1 MNNVARK
8 EIPWRMR
15 SVNVRMVIDEMP
27 IVAVLDYTAETF
39 LDFLSAPANYE
50 NGVKLTNCITPV
62 AVWVKTKKSESTI
75 DRELRSSGKAVSLLL
90 QYGCSLKE
98 ISETFTRDSIIG
110 SVVWY
115 LFKNTEDI
123 LQGNQPDKLPK
134 LSTQPSGYTIK

>member
-1 MNNVARK
+1 MNNVARM
-8 EIPWRMR
+8 EIPNRMR
-15 SVNVRMVIDEMP
+15 SVNVRMLIDEMP
-27 IVAVLDYTAETF
+27 IVATMDY
-39 LDFLSAPANYE
+39 LISDS
-50 NGVKLTNCITPV
+50 GISPV
-62 AVWVKTKKSESTI
+62 AVWVKTKKSESTL

-115 LFKNTEDI
+115 LFKSTEDI

>member
-1 MNNVARK
+1 MNNVARM
-8 EIPWRMR
+8 EIPNRMR
-15 SVNVRMVIDEMP
+15 SVNVRMSIDDMP
-27 IVAVLDYTAETF
+27 IVATMDY
-39 LDFLSAPANYE
+39 LIND
-50 NGVKLTNCITPV
+50 NGILPV
-62 AVWVKTKKSESTI
+62 AVWVKTKKSESTL

-115 LFKNTEDI
+115 FFKNTEDI

>member
-1 MNNVARK
+1 MNNVARM
-8 EIPWRMR
+8 EIPNRMR
-15 SVNVRMVIDEMP
+15 SVNVRMSIDEMP
-27 IVAVLDYTAETF
+27 IVATMDY
-39 LDFLSAPANYE
+39 LISDS
-50 NGVKLTNCITPV
+50 GISPV
-62 AVWVKTKKSESTI
+62 AVWVKTKKSESTL

>member
-1 MNNVARK
+1 MSNVVRMD
-8 EIPWRMR
+8 IPNRMR
-15 SVNVRMVIDEMP
+15 SVNVRMILDDMP
-27 IVAVLDYTAETF
+27 IVATLDHIISKT
-39 LDFLSAPANYE
+39 
-50 NGVKLTNCITPV
+50 GITPV
-62 AVWVKTKKSESTI
+62 AIWVKTKKSESTL

-115 LFKNTEDI
+115 LHKELEDI

>member
-15 SVNVRMVIDEMP
+15 SVNVRMSIDDMP
-27 IVAVLDYTAETF
+27 IVATMDY
-39 LDFLSAPANYE
+39 LINDSGIL
-50 NGVKLTNCITPV
+50 PV
-62 AVWVKTKKSESTI
+62 AVWVKTKKSESTL

-123 LQGNQPDKLPK
+123 LQGKQPDKLPK

>member
-1 MNNVARK
+1 MINVARM
-8 EIPWRMR
+8 EIPNRMR
-15 SVNVRMVIDEMP
+15 SVNVRMSIDDMP
-27 IVAVLDYTAETF
+27 IVATMDY
-39 LDFLSAPANYE
+39 LINDSGIL
-50 NGVKLTNCITPV
+50 PV
-62 AVWVKTKKSESTI
+62 AVWVKTKKSESTL

-123 LQGNQPDKLPK
+123 LQGKQPDKLPK

>member
-1 MNNVARK
+1 MARM
-8 EIPWRMR
+8 EIPNRMR
-15 SVNVRMVIDEMP
+15 SVNVRMSIDDMP
-27 IVAVLDYTAETF
+27 IVATMDY
-39 LDFLSAPANYE
+39 LINDSGIL
-50 NGVKLTNCITPV
+50 PV
-62 AVWVKTKKSESTI
+62 AVWVKTKKSESTL

-123 LQGNQPDKLPK
+123 LQGKQPDKLPK

>member
-1 MNNVARK
+1 MSNVVRMD
-8 EIPWRMR
+8 IPNRMR
-15 SVNVRMVIDEMP
+15 SVNVRMIIDDMP
-27 IVAVLDYTAETF
+27 IVATLDHIISKT
-39 LDFLSAPANYE
+39 
-50 NGVKLTNCITPV
+50 GITPV
-62 AVWVKTKKSESTI
+62 AIWVKTKKSESTL

-115 LFKNTEDI
+115 LHNELEDI

>member
-1 MNNVARK
+1 MSNVARM
-8 EIPWRMR
+8 EIPNRMR
-15 SVNVRMVIDEMP
+15 SVNVRMSIDDMP
-27 IVAVLDYTAETF
+27 IVATMDY
-39 LDFLSAPANYE
+39 LINDSGIL
-50 NGVKLTNCITPV
+50 PV
-62 AVWVKTKKSESTI
+62 AVWVKTKKSESTL

-123 LQGNQPDKLPK
+123 LEGNQPDKIPQ

>member
-1 MNNVARK
+1 MSNVVRMD
-8 EIPWRMR
+8 IPNRMR
-15 SVNVRMVIDEMP
+15 SVNVRMIIDDMP
-27 IVAVLDYTAETF
+27 IVATLDHIISKT
-39 LDFLSAPANYE
+39 
-50 NGVKLTNCITPV
+50 GITPV
-62 AVWVKTKKSESTI
+62 AIWVKTKKSESTL

-115 LFKNTEDI
+115 LHKEIEDI

>member
-1 MNNVARK
+1 MNNVVRMD
-8 EIPWRMR
+8 IPNRMR
-15 SVNVRMVIDEMP
+15 SVNVRMIIDDMP
-27 IVAVLDYTAETF
+27 IVATLDHIISKT
-39 LDFLSAPANYE
+39 
-50 NGVKLTNCITPV
+50 GITPV
-62 AVWVKTKKSESTI
+62 AIWVKTKKSESTL

-115 LFKNTEDI
+115 LHKELEDI

>member
-1 MNNVARK
+1 MNNVVRMD
-8 EIPWRMR
+8 IPNRMR
-15 SVNVRMVIDEMP
+15 SVNVRMIIDDMP
-27 IVAVLDYTAETF
+27 IVAQLDHI
-39 LDFLSAPANYE
+39 LSKT
-50 NGVKLTNCITPV
+50 GITPV
-62 AVWVKTKKSESTI
+62 AIWVKTKKSESTL

-115 LFKNTEDI
+115 LHKEIEDI

>member
-1 MNNVARK
+1 MSNVARM
-8 EIPWRMR
+8 EIPNRMR
-15 SVNVRMVIDEMP
+15 SVNVRMSIDDMP
-27 IVAVLDYTAETF
+27 IVATMDY
-39 LDFLSAPANYE
+39 LRND
-50 NGVKLTNCITPV
+50 NGILPV
-62 AVWVKTKKSESTI
+62 AVWVKTKKSESTL
-75 DRELRSSGKAVSLLL
+75 DRALRSSGKAVSLLL

>member
-1 MNNVARK
+1 MSNVARM
-8 EIPWRMR
+8 EIPNRMR
-15 SVNVRMVIDEMP
+15 SVNVRMSIDDMP
-27 IVAVLDYTAETF
+27 IVATMDY
-39 LDFLSAPANYE
+39 LINDSGIL
-50 NGVKLTNCITPV
+50 PV
-62 AVWVKTKKSESTI
+62 AVWVKTKKSESTL

-123 LQGNQPDKLPK
+123 LQGKHHDKLPK

>member
-1 MNNVARK
+1 MSNVARM
-8 EIPWRMR
+8 EIPNRMR
-15 SVNVRMVIDEMP
+15 TVNVRMSIDDMP
-27 IVAVLDYTAETF
+27 IVATMDY
-39 LDFLSAPANYE
+39 LINDSGIL
-50 NGVKLTNCITPV
+50 PV
-62 AVWVKTKKSESTI
+62 AVWVKTKKSESTL

-123 LQGNQPDKLPK
+123 LQGKQPDKLPK